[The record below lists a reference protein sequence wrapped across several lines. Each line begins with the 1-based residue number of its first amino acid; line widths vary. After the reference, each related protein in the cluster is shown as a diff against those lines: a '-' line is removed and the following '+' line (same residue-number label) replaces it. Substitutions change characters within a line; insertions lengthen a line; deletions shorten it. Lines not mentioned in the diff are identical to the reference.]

1 MATKGKQGK
10 GTKQKYSTSNN
21 KDGSKRKLRPVTNV
35 RAARRQARKIKEN
48 TLGRKLGTSELVGH
62 KDHGRFNNKPSNL
75 QLTNQKKHQ
84 KSHPGKKGSRE
95 ATKKGHK

>member
-1 MATKGKQGK
+1 MPTKGKQGSGSYK
-10 GTKQKYSTSNN
+10 KYSTSKN
-21 KDGSKRKLRPVTNV
+21 KDGKPRKLRKVTNV

-48 TLGRKLGTSELVGH
+48 QLGRKLKTKELVGH
-62 KDHGRFNNKPSNL
+62 KDHTRFNNKPSNL

-84 KSHPGKKGSRE
+84 KTHPGKKGSRE

>member
-1 MATKGKQGK
+1 MAE
-10 GTKQKYSTSNN
+10 QKYSTSRNN
-21 KDGSKRKLRPVTNV
+21 DGSLRKLRKVTNV

-48 TLGRKLGTSELVGH
+48 QLGRKLATSELVGH

-84 KSHPGKKGSRE
+84 KQHPGKPGSRE